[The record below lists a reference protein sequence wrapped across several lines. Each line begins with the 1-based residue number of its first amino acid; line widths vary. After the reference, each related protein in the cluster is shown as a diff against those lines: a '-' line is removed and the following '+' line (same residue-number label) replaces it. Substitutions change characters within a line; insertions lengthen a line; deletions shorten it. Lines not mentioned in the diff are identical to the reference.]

1 MKKKFRWVL
10 WIFLITG
17 INAFAQEKT
26 INGVI
31 TDETG
36 IPLPGVNILV
46 KGTTNGTQSDFDGNY
61 TIQVNSGQT
70 LMYSYLGQKTVERT
84 VDSSSATIN
93 IQMETDRQAL
103 EEVVVTAQGIKREK
117 KALGYAVTNLKAE
130 EVESRPEADIGRV
143 LSGKISGV
151 NVVGTGGLAGS
162 GTNITIRGSVS
173 ITGNNQPLFVVNG
186 VPFNTSTN
194 AESNVT
200 TGNGSGSASSRFLDL
215 DPNNISDISVLKGLS
230 ATVLYGDA
238 GRNGVILITTKTGS
252 TTEVEKG
259 FEVSINQNVFINE
272 ISGLPDY
279 QSTYGQGGDNSTNV
293 GFVGNWGGRF
303 DDNITVRH
311 HYNQPVFAVPFP
323 EYQGV
328 NVLYQDYKDNVKD
341 FFRQGIG
348 TTTSINASKATED
361 VSYNINFGH
370 TDEDG
375 YVPGN
380 NINRIN
386 FGVGGSVKLSN
397 NFRINGS
404 FNYSTSGFITPPVSA
419 SNGTGNF
426 SVFTRTLFVPRNFD
440 LDGLP
445 YQDPITGGSVYY
457 RTDQEN
463 PNWLVDNS
471 QESIDVNRFYNSI
484 STIYDFNENVSLT
497 YRMGYDSYTERQQFY
512 INKGG
517 VSALIAQQG
526 FLKTTS
532 ATNTIWD
539 HSLILGVNNIKLSE
553 KFGFNGTLGL
563 NTNSETYDKFGVAS
577 TGQVVFNF
585 LDHNNFTSQSNA
597 DPLGS
602 SLDFTQKENTVGL
615 YGQLGLDYSNY
626 LYLTLAARND
636 WSSTIEKANRSL
648 FYPSASLSF
657 VPTSAIPEL
666 RSEFLDFLKFRFG
679 YGTSAGFPSPYNT
692 RSVLALGT
700 AQFTTGG
707 GRVINVNSSGGL
719 ATGLDVFPNPDLKAE
734 LHREFEAGVEAN
746 FWKSRINL
754 EVSVYKRDSKDQIL
768 GKTLDPSTGFDRTT
782 INAGKIN
789 SEGVEVDLG
798 FAPFRGNEGFQ
809 WNSNI
814 IFSASQN
821 EVIDLP
827 GGDDVFIAGFSNLG
841 NYAVEGQPLG
851 VIKGSYAVRDADG
864 NYLIDPTT
872 GNIIDS
878 QAIGL
883 DDKIIGDPNPDW
895 KLTSS
900 NVFSYRGLSFSA
912 QVEYTH
918 GGDFSSNTIP
928 NLLRRGVTKDSE
940 KREGSLIIPGFYAD
954 PNTGV
959 PLVDGSGNQIPNTV
973 QQGANEVYFLNFLD
987 PGDQGI
993 YDASVVRLREVSLSY
1008 AVPRK
1013 FLKRTPLGSL
1023 SFGINGQNLWFW
1035 APNVPKYTNFDPET
1049 ISTGVGNGSG
1059 LDLQTAPSSKKYG
1072 FSIKATF

>member
-1 MKKKFRWVL
+1 MKKKCIWLFML
-10 WIFLITG
+10 FLTG
-17 INAFAQEKT
+17 MTWAYSQQKT
-26 INGVI
+26 VTGNV
-31 TDETG
+31 TDEG
-36 IPLPGVNILV
+36 GVPLPGVNILV
-46 KGTTNGTQSDFDGNY
+46 KGTTTGIQTDFDGNY
-61 TIQVNSGQT
+61 AIQVATGQV
-70 LMYSYLGQKTVERT
+70 LVFSYLGQRTEERT
-84 VDSSSATIN
+84 VGDQNTIN
-93 IQMETDRQAL
+93 VTMVEDAAQL
-103 EEVVVTAQGIKREK
+103 EEVIVTAQGIKREK
-117 KALGYAVTNLKAE
+117 KALGYAVTTLNAE

-162 GTNITIRGSVS
+162 GTNIIIRGSVS
-173 ITGNNQPLFVVNG
+173 ITGNNQPLFIVNG
-186 VPFNTSTN
+186 VPFNTNTN

-215 DPNNISDISVLKGLS
+215 DPNNIENVSILKGLS

-252 TTEVEKG
+252 SAEVNKG
-259 FEVSINQNVFINE
+259 FEISVNQNAFINE
-272 ISGLPDY
+272 ISSLPDY
-279 QSTYGQGGDNSTNV
+279 TDVYGQGGDNSVNV

-303 DDNITVRH
+303 DENTIVRH
-311 HYNQPVFAVPFP
+311 HYDQPQFAVPFP
-323 EYQGV
+323 EFQGV
-328 NVLYQDYKDNVKD
+328 NVPYQNFKNNIKD
-341 FFRQGIG
+341 FFRQGFG
-348 TTTSINASKATED
+348 TTTSINASKSTED

-380 NINRIN
+380 NINRTG
-386 FGVGGSVKLSN
+386 FGLGGSIKLSN
-397 NFRINGS
+397 KFRINGS

-426 SVFTRTLFVPRNFD
+426 SVFTRTLFIPRNFD
-440 LDGLP
+440 LAGLP
-445 YQDPITGGSVYY
+445 YQDPITGGNVYY

-484 STIYDFNENVSLT
+484 STIYDFNEKVSLT
-497 YRMGYDSYTERQQFY
+497 YRLGYDSYTEKQQFY

-539 HSLILGVNNIKLSE
+539 HSLILSLNNVRFSE
-553 KFGFNGTLGL
+553 KFGLNGTLGF
-563 NTNSETYDKFGVAS
+563 NTNAETYDKFGVAS
-577 TGQVVFNF
+577 TGQVVFDF
-585 LDHNNFTSQSNA
+585 IDHNNFTSQSNA

-602 SLDFTQKENTVGL
+602 SLDFIQKENTIGL
-615 YGQLGLDYSNY
+615 YGQLEFDYSNY

-648 FYPSASLSF
+648 FYPSASLS
-657 VPTSAIPEL
+657 VIPTTAIPEL
-666 RSEFLDFLKFRFG
+666 KSEFLNFLKFRFG

-692 RSVLALGT
+692 RPILALGT
-700 AQFTTGG
+700 AQFTDGG

-719 ATGLDVFPNPDLKAE
+719 STGLDVFPNPDLKAE
-734 LHREFEAGVEAN
+734 LHREFEVGMEAN
-746 FWKSRINL
+746 LWNNKVNL

-768 GKTLDPSTGFDRTT
+768 GKILDPSTGFDRTT

-789 SEGVEVDLG
+789 SEGIEVDLG
-798 FAPFRGNEGFQ
+798 FSPFRGKEGFQ
-809 WNSNI
+809 WNSNL

-821 EVIDLP
+821 EVVDLP

-841 NYAVEGQPLG
+841 NYAVEGEPLG
-851 VIKGSYAVRDADG
+851 VIKGSYSVKDDQG

-883 DDKIIGDPNPDW
+883 DDEIIGDPNPDW
-895 KLTSS
+895 KLTSG
-900 NVFSYRGLSFSA
+900 NTFSYKGVSLSA

-928 NLLRRGVTKDSE
+928 NLLRRGVTKDTE
-940 KREGSLIIPGFYAD
+940 DREGAIIIPGFYAD

-959 PLVDGSGNQIPNTV
+959 PLTDASGNQIPNTV

-987 PGDQGI
+987 PGDQGMF
-993 YDASVVRLREVSLSY
+993 DGSVIRLREIALTY
-1008 AVPRK
+1008 ALPAK
-1013 FLKRTPLGSL
+1013 FLEKTPLGTL
-1023 SFGINGQNLWFW
+1023 SFSINGQNLWFW
-1035 APNVPKYTNFDPET
+1035 APNIPKYTNFDPET

-1059 LDLQTAPSSKKYG
+1059 LDLQTAPTSKKYG